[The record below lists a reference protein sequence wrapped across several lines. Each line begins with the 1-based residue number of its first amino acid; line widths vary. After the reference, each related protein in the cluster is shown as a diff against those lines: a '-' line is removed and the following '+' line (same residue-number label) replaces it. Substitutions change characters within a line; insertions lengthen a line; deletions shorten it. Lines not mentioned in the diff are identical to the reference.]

1 MTASGGVRAAG
12 AALTTGIAALPVSVL
27 LAAAP
32 AQIAGGDGDGGRPAA
47 VFPLQAAW
55 TTDLGQPPAAA
66 PGYDDLQAYVP
77 LRDGTLTAVRLSDGS
92 VVWRIDQPTALPPAA
107 GGDSVIV
114 ADGAALIARRSGD
127 ARTLWTRDFAAPVSA
142 APLRRN
148 GWLIAPLANGEVVT
162 LRAADGRE
170 FWRAPLDGPL
180 RVQPALGGR
189 RLFVPVDDGRLV
201 ALDLVSGA
209 RLWERRLNGNP
220 REVLPLDAVFV
231 GATDNYLYR
240 LSLDD
245 GSTEWRWRAG
255 GDVAG
260 APVTDGGRLF
270 FVSLDNTLWA
280 LDRDTGV
287 QQWRRILTL
296 RPRAGLALVGETL
309 FVSGVSAQIHTFHGA
324 TGAAG
329 NVLSAPGE
337 LGAPPRMGA
346 PRAGDGVRIVLL
358 TADGQLVG
366 MAPASGP
373 RRLPPGPLPPPLVP
387 APERPAPA
395 DLPPFEP
402 PASSGSARDG

>member
-1 MTASGGVRAAG
+1 MTASGSARTAG
-12 AALTTGIAALPVSVL
+12 AALTAGAAALPIVVL

-32 AQIAGGDGDGGRPAA
+32 AQIAGDDGDGGPLAA
-47 VFPLQAAW
+47 AFPLQAAW

-77 LRDGTLTAVRLSDGS
+77 LRDGMLAAVRLGDGS
-92 VVWRIDQPTALPPAA
+92 VVWRIQPTALPPAA
-107 GGDSVIV
+107 GGGSVIV
-114 ADGAALIARRSGD
+114 ADGASLIARRSGD

-170 FWRAPLDGPL
+170 FWRAPVDGPL
-180 RVQPALGGR
+180 RVQPAIGGR

-201 ALDLVSGA
+201 ALDLISGA
-209 RLWERRLNGNP
+209 RLWERRLNGSP

-260 APVTDGGRLF
+260 APVTDDSRLF
-270 FVSLDNTLWA
+270 FASLDNTLWA

-287 QQWRRILTL
+287 QQWRRILTM

-309 FVSGVSAQIHTFHGA
+309 FVSGVSAQIQTFHGA

-337 LGAPPRMGA
+337 LGAPPRTGSPGA
-346 PRAGDGVRIVLL
+346 GMRIVIL

-373 RRLPPGPLPPPLVP
+373 RRLPPGLFPPPLLP
-387 APERPAPA
+387 APERLAPA
-395 DLPPFEP
+395 GRLSFEP
-402 PASSGSARDG
+402 SATSGSVRDE